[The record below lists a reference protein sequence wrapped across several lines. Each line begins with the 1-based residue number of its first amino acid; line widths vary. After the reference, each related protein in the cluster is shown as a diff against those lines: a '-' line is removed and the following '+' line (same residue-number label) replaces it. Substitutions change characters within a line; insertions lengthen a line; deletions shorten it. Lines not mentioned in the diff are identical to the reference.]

1 MKRILI
7 ALGLAVA
14 ASATM
19 SSPVVAEKPGHMAVR
34 TELYLNSVSYDPK
47 RDPEA
52 DLKVA
57 IEKAQA
63 DKKRI
68 LLDVGGEW
76 CSWCHILDDYLA
88 SNKGVGDAFAASFV
102 IVKVN
107 WSPDNKN
114 AAFLSK
120 YPKVDGYPHFFVLSS
135 SGKLLSNQPTS
146 PLEQGESYN
155 RERMLKFAKAW
166 AHD

>member
-14 ASATM
+14 GVVAT
-19 SSPVVAEKPGHMAVR
+19 SSPVLAEKPGHLAVR
-34 TELYLNSVSYDPK
+34 NELYLNSTSYDPK

-63 DKKRI
+63 EKKRI

-76 CSWCHILDDYLA
+76 CIWCHLLDDYLA
-88 SNKGVGDAFAASFV
+88 KNKDVGDAFAASFV
-102 IVKVN
+102 IVKIN

-120 YPKVDGYPHFFVLSS
+120 YPEIEGYPHFFVLNS
-135 SGKLLSNQPTS
+135 SGKLLSNQSTS
-146 PLEQGESYN
+146 PLEQGEGYN
-155 RERMLKFAKAW
+155 RKRMLQFAKAW
-166 AHD
+166 SHD